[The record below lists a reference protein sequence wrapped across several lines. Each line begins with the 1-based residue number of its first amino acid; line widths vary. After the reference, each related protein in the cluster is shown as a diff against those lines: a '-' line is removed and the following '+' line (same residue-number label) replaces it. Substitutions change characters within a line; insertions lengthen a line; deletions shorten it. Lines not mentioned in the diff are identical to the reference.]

1 MELKGRYEKII
12 NFMCEY
18 KKIPK
23 EEIFKVLNNKEC
35 RYILLLLLKKY
46 KCTNI
51 TELNCYFPKYSK
63 RSFNYGF
70 KKAEENFFINK
81 DFRDEYFEVK
91 DYIEKTL

>member
-51 TELNCYFPKYSK
+51 T
-63 RSFNYGF
+63 
-70 KKAEENFFINK
+70 
-81 DFRDEYFEVK
+81 D
-91 DYIEKTL
+91 